1 MGHLQYTR
9 DKMGDYMVIG
19 IVLVFV
25 VLMSILPKPV
35 YNAITR
41 AFSMHKNGIRR
52 IQKYRT
58 TTDSIGNL
66 MLGIS
71 IVFCIFYCF
80 IPFYSFLY
88 GIFFIVSY
96 LCLLAQANRV
106 TTKKPKQ
113 IAKTVIFLTNLFA
126 GVSFL
131 GALGFLNG
139 HASVAVINQF
149 MIDFHAHKVF
159 NILYLLQNRTWMY
172 WLFQG
177 ALFMF
182 PLFIMWSHFKYMRL
196 ENSVKAVYFVTYII
210 KMLFLIMIVLCF
222 SCEVFDFLDMVY
234 QVDALK
240 KLA

>member
-1 MGHLQYTR
+1 
-9 DKMGDYMVIG
+9 MGDYMVIG

-139 HASVAVINQF
+139 HTSVAVINQF

-159 NILYLLQNRTWMY
+159 NILY
-172 WLFQG
+172 
-177 ALFMF
+177 
-182 PLFIMWSHFKYMRL
+182 K
-196 ENSVKAVYFVTYII
+196 
-210 KMLFLIMIVLCF
+210 IVLGCIGCF
-222 SCEVFDFLDMVY
+222 KVHCLCFHSLLCGHTLNICGWRIVSKRFIL
-234 QVDALK
+234 
-240 KLA
+240 

>member
-1 MGHLQYTR
+1 
-9 DKMGDYMVIG
+9 MVIG

-88 GIFFIVSY
+88 GIYSCCVFH
-96 LCLLAQANRV
+96 LPLRERKNRPRCLLRNLGRLILFTDAFQA
-106 TTKKPKQ
+106 
-113 IAKTVIFLTNLFA
+113 LNL
-126 GVSFL
+126 S
-131 GALGFLNG
+131 
-139 HASVAVINQF
+139 
-149 MIDFHAHKVF
+149 
-159 NILYLLQNRTWMY
+159 LLR
-172 WLFQG
+172 F
-177 ALFMF
+177 
-182 PLFIMWSHFKYMRL
+182 
-196 ENSVKAVYFVTYII
+196 
-210 KMLFLIMIVLCF
+210 
-222 SCEVFDFLDMVY
+222 
-234 QVDALK
+234 
-240 KLA
+240 

>member
-1 MGHLQYTR
+1 
-9 DKMGDYMVIG
+9 MGDYMVIG

-25 VLMSILPKPV
+25 VLMSILPKSV

-149 MIDFHAHKVF
+149 VPK
-159 NILYLLQNRTWMY
+159 N
-172 WLFQG
+172 
-177 ALFMF
+177 
-182 PLFIMWSHFKYMRL
+182 K
-196 ENSVKAVYFVTYII
+196 
-210 KMLFLIMIVLCF
+210 
-222 SCEVFDFLDMVY
+222 
-234 QVDALK
+234 
-240 KLA
+240 

>member
-1 MGHLQYTR
+1 
-9 DKMGDYMVIG
+9 MGDYIVIG

-88 GIFFIVSY
+88 GIFFIVSH

-113 IAKTVIFLTNLFA
+113 IAKTVIFLTNVFA

-159 NILYLLQNRTWMY
+159 NILYLLQNRTWRY

-222 SCEVFDFLDMVY
+222 SCGAFDFLDMVY

>member
-1 MGHLQYTR
+1 
-9 DKMGDYMVIG
+9 MGDYMVIG

-41 AFSMHKNGIRR
+41 AFSMHK
-52 IQKYRT
+52 
-58 TTDSIGNL
+58 NL

-222 SCEVFDFLDMVY
+222 SCEAFDFLDMVY

>member
-1 MGHLQYTR
+1 
-9 DKMGDYMVIG
+9 MGDYIVIG

-113 IAKTVIFLTNLFA
+113 IAKTVIFLTNVFA
-126 GVSFL
+126 
-131 GALGFLNG
+131 
-139 HASVAVINQF
+139 HASLAVINQF

-222 SCEVFDFLDMVY
+222 SCEAFDFLDMVY

>member
-1 MGHLQYTR
+1 
-9 DKMGDYMVIG
+9 MGDYMVIG

-88 GIFFIVSY
+88 GIYSY
-96 LCLLAQANRV
+96 CIFHLPLRER
-106 TTKKPKQ
+106 KKPPRLPV
-113 IAKTVIFLTNLFA
+113 TET
-126 GVSFL
+126 
-131 GALGFLNG
+131 GAAHILYWCSLKLSRHYLRGFLI
-139 HASVAVINQF
+139 AA
-149 MIDFHAHKVF
+149 
-159 NILYLLQNRTWMY
+159 
-172 WLFQG
+172 
-177 ALFMF
+177 
-182 PLFIMWSHFKYMRL
+182 
-196 ENSVKAVYFVTYII
+196 
-210 KMLFLIMIVLCF
+210 
-222 SCEVFDFLDMVY
+222 
-234 QVDALK
+234 
-240 KLA
+240 

>member
-1 MGHLQYTR
+1 
-9 DKMGDYMVIG
+9 MGDYMVIG
-19 IVLVFV
+19 IVFVFV

-88 GIFFIVSY
+88 SIFFIVSY
-96 LCLLAQANRV
+96 LCLLAQAYRV

-149 MIDFHAHKVF
+149 MIDFHARIRYSTSYTFYK
-159 NILYLLQNRTWMY
+159 
-172 WLFQG
+172 
-177 ALFMF
+177 
-182 PLFIMWSHFKYMRL
+182 
-196 ENSVKAVYFVTYII
+196 
-210 KMLFLIMIVLCF
+210 IVLGCIGCF
-222 SCEVFDFLDMVY
+222 KVHCLCFHSLLCGHTLNICDWRIVSKQFIL
-234 QVDALK
+234 
-240 KLA
+240 

>member
-1 MGHLQYTR
+1 
-9 DKMGDYMVIG
+9 MGDYIVIG

-52 IQKYRT
+52 IQRYHT

-71 IVFCIFYCF
+71 VFFCIFYCF

-113 IAKTVIFLTNLFA
+113 IAKTVIFLTNVFA
-126 GVSFL
+126 GISFL
-131 GALGFLNG
+131 GALGYFNG

-210 KMLFLIMIVLCF
+210 KMLFLIMVVLYF
-222 SCEVFDFLDMVY
+222 SCEAFDFLDMVY

>member
-1 MGHLQYTR
+1 MHL
-9 DKMGDYMVIG
+9 
-19 IVLVFV
+19 
-25 VLMSILPKPV
+25 
-35 YNAITR
+35 A
-41 AFSMHKNGIRR
+41 
-52 IQKYRT
+52 
-58 TTDSIGNL
+58 
-66 MLGIS
+66 
-71 IVFCIFYCF
+71 
-80 IPFYSFLY
+80 
-88 GIFFIVSY
+88 
-96 LCLLAQANRV
+96 
-106 TTKKPKQ
+106 
-113 IAKTVIFLTNLFA
+113 
-126 GVSFL
+126 
-131 GALGFLNG
+131 FLNG
-139 HASVAVINQF
+139 HASLAVINQF

-222 SCEVFDFLDMVY
+222 SCEAFDFLDMVY

>member
-1 MGHLQYTR
+1 
-9 DKMGDYMVIG
+9 MGDYMVIG

-222 SCEVFDFLDMVY
+222 SCEAFDFLDTVY

>member
-1 MGHLQYTR
+1 
-9 DKMGDYMVIG
+9 MGDYMVIG
-19 IVLVFV
+19 IVFVFV

-96 LCLLAQANRV
+96 LCLLAQAYRV

-113 IAKTVIFLTNLFA
+113 IATSYTFYK
-126 GVSFL
+126 
-131 GALGFLNG
+131 
-139 HASVAVINQF
+139 
-149 MIDFHAHKVF
+149 
-159 NILYLLQNRTWMY
+159 
-172 WLFQG
+172 
-177 ALFMF
+177 
-182 PLFIMWSHFKYMRL
+182 
-196 ENSVKAVYFVTYII
+196 
-210 KMLFLIMIVLCF
+210 IVLGCIGCF
-222 SCEVFDFLDMVY
+222 KVHCLCFHSLLCGHTLNICDWRIVSKQFIL
-234 QVDALK
+234 
-240 KLA
+240 